1 MTRRI
6 LVRAAGAAK
15 SWNAAFT
22 HFLKAGNDALLRWLP
37 HCPGGGID
45 RSRWR
50 KFYSSSPGPS
60 RWVDGGSSRPHS
72 LLVCR
77 GGGPGRCPFLSGGK
91 RHLPA
96 LSLAT
101 VVGRSVWASIVA

>member
-50 KFYSSSPGPS
+50 KFYSSSPRPS
-60 RWVDGGSSRPHS
+60 RWVDGGGSRLDS
-72 LLVCR
+72 LLFFRRVALDR
-77 GGGPGRCPFLSGGK
+77 LPFFFGGETNILSI
-91 RHLPA
+91 
-96 LSLAT
+96 SLAA
-101 VVGRSVWASIVA
+101 V